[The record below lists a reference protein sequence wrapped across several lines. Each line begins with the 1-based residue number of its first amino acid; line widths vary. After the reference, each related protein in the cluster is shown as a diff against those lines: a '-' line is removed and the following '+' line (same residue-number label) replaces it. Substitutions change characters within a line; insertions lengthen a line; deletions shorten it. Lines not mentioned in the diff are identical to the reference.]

1 MALFGKKKEPSFAK
15 ATEGKENKEAE
26 KKEAKVGLPQGKD
39 PRFYK
44 IIEKPV
50 VTEKAVSLSGNPSSR
65 AKLTTGHSNKYVFRV
80 WQKTNKVE
88 VRKAIEK
95 LYDVKVRD
103 VRIINTLGK
112 KRQVGRFEGWKPG
125 FKKAVVT
132 LEKGYAIETSHV

>member
-1 MALFGKKKEPSFAK
+1 MALFGKKKEQPK
-15 ATEGKENKEAE
+15 KELKEEATEKRET
-26 KKEAKVGLPQGKD
+26 AKIGLPEGKD

-50 VTEKAVSLSGNPSSR
+50 VTEKAVSLSGN
-65 AKLTTGHSNKYVFRV
+65 NKYVFRV

-132 LEKGYAIETSHV
+132 LEKGYAIETSHI